1 MRALNQMQR
10 AAVLGSGVMGAQIA
24 AHLAGCGVQVFLFDL
39 CSESEDQPNVLAEK
53 ALRGLSKLKPEALL
67 DKTVLACIQAANYR
81 DDLPL
86 LSHCD
91 LIIEAVSERP
101 EIKKALYTQISPR
114 LNPEAILASNTSGL
128 SIGLLAQALPT
139 ELRPRFCGIHFF
151 NPPRYMHLVELI
163 AHEDSDTE
171 MLDFLE
177 AFLTSRLG
185 KGVIRARETPA
196 FIANRIGTF
205 SIVSI
210 CHHAE
215 RFKLAPVEVDLL
227 TGELLGRPK
236 SATYRTM
243 DLVGLDILA
252 AVVGSLRTRLTDDP
266 WQQQFTLP
274 SWITDL
280 LAKKAL
286 GQKSGAGVY
295 KKVAGQIR
303 VYQPDLGEYR
313 VSAAKIAPDLG
324 ALFALKD
331 PQKRFE
337 ALLACD
343 EPQAQFLRALLA
355 DLFHY
360 AAFHLESVA
369 HNAADLDLA
378 MRWGFGWQ
386 QGPFELWQS
395 LGWQRVSQWLQA
407 EIKAGSTLADAPLPD
422 WVFQQSQ
429 VHGEQGSWSACD
441 GIFQP
446 LAEHAVYQRQLFRPR
461 PVGVLPAEK
470 ITVVEE
476 GEGVRLWHNGDGLLV
491 VSFTTKLHTVDN
503 EVLMGLLRAIEL
515 AEREFK
521 ALLIWQPH
529 APFCAGANLKLVL
542 ESMAAGQADQVEAL
556 VKQFQQVSLRLK
568 QSSVPTV
575 AVVQGLALGGG
586 CELLLHCDRVVAA
599 QESYIGLVETG
610 VGLVPAGGGCKEM
623 LWRALEGLPEG
634 ADPLPPVAR
643 YFESMAL
650 ATVSGSAQQA
660 KALGYL
666 RPADLIVPHVDELL
680 YVAKQQAKALAE
692 SNYLPPL
699 PQQVPVL
706 GRSGLATLKT
716 KLFNLRE
723 GGFISP
729 YDFTVAE
736 SLARVL
742 CGGDLEAGS
751 RVDEGWV
758 LALERE
764 AFMAL
769 LRNKETQQ
777 RILHTLKTGKPLRN

>member
-1 MRALNQMQR
+1 MRALNQMQT

-24 AHLAGCGVQVFLFDL
+24 AHLANSGLQVRLFDL
-39 CSESEDQPNVLAEK
+39 CSESEGQPNALAEK
-53 ALRGLSKLKPEALL
+53 ALRGLAKLKPEALL
-67 DKTVLACIQAANYR
+67 DKMVLARIQAANYR
-81 DDLPL
+81 DDLPQL
-86 LSHCD
+86 RHCD
-91 LIIEAVSERP
+91 LVIEAVSENP
-101 EIKKALYTQISPR
+101 KIKKALYQQVAEQF
-114 LNPEAILASNTSGL
+114 NPEAIFASNTSGL
-128 SIGLLAQALPT
+128 SIERLAAALPIS
-139 ELRPRFCGIHFF
+139 LRPHFCGIHFF

-163 AHEDSDTE
+163 AHSGSDAE

-177 AFLTSRLG
+177 AFLTHRLG
-185 KGVIRARETPA
+185 KGVIRARDTPA

-227 TGELLGRPK
+227 TGKLLGRPK

-274 SWITDL
+274 SWIMDL

-295 KKVAGQIR
+295 KKVEGQIR

-324 ALFALKD
+324 ALFAIKD

-343 EPQAQFLRALLA
+343 EPQAQFLRSLLA

-360 AAFHLESVA
+360 AAFHLEEIA

-395 LGWQRVSQWLQA
+395 LGWQLVSQWLQA
-407 EIKAGSTLADAPLPD
+407 EIEAGQTLSDAPLPD

-429 VHGEQGSWSACD
+429 IHGKLASWSACD
-441 GIFQP
+441 GVFQP

-461 PVGVLPAEK
+461 PVGVLPSEK

-476 GEGVRLWHNGDGLLV
+476 GEGVRLWHSGDGLLV
-491 VSFTTKLHTVDN
+491 LGFESKLHTVDRA
-503 EVLMGLLRAIEL
+503 VLVGLLRAIAL

-542 ESMAAGQADQVEAL
+542 ESVAAGQADQVETL
-556 VKQFQQVSLRLK
+556 VEQFQQVSLRLK
-568 QSSVPTV
+568 YSTVPTV
-575 AVVQGLALGGG
+575 AAVQGLALGGG

-634 ADPLPPVAR
+634 ADPLLPVAG
-643 YFESMAL
+643 YFEQIAMAK
-650 ATVSGSAQQA
+650 VSASAQQA
-660 KALGYL
+660 RALGYL
-666 RPADLIVPHVDELL
+666 RPADPIVPHVDELL

-699 PQQVPVL
+699 PMKIPVL
-706 GRSGLATLKT
+706 GRSGLATLKA

-736 SLARVL
+736 GLARVL

-751 RVDEGWV
+751 RVNEGWV

-764 AFMAL
+764 MFMAL